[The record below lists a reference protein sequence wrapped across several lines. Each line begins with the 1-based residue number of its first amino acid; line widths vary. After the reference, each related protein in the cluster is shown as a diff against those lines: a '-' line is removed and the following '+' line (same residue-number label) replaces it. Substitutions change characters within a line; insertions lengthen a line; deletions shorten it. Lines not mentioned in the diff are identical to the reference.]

1 MLRQVIILS
10 FLVLAAGIAAAR
22 FADQSDRAGVVRPT
36 AAAAV
41 AGVRPAPAPAA
52 QNGYGSST
60 VIMPDA
66 RGHFR
71 VDARVDA
78 RPMAFMID
86 TGATVIALRE
96 GDAAALGIHPAAGD
110 FTAEVKTANGSVR
123 GAPTQ
128 LDMVE
133 VGGLMV
139 RDVPALILPDQALG
153 ENLLGLSFLRRLRR
167 FEYSDGRLVL
177 EQ

>member
-36 AAAAV
+36 AATAV
-41 AGVRPAPAPAA
+41 AAAPAA
-52 QNGYGSST
+52 PVTAPQSAYSSSVVVT
-60 VIMPDA
+60 PDA
-66 RGHFR
+66 RGHFL

-96 GDAAALGIHPAAGD
+96 GDAAALGIHPAARD
-110 FTAEVKTANGSVR
+110 FTTEVKTANGSLR

-139 RDVPALILPDQALG
+139 RDVPALILPDQALS